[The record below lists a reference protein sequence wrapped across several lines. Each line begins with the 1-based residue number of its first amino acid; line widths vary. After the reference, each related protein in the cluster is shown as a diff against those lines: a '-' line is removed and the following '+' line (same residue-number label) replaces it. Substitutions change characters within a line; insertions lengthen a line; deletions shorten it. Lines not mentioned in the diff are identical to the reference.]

1 MATLSATSKISISL
15 KDTPHRNYAAW
26 CKAVAQF
33 AMGLYKLGN
42 RPQYGLIG
50 FVIPAANWQALPGNF
65 VGGVMTPLPAPQEPA
80 APAGNAASGVLQ
92 IYRDDKL
99 LFQTF
104 ISDQN
109 ILREAILESIG
120 NEIQLTLQ
128 DPTNPYGII
137 LLSSIEIMDEMQ
149 NRYGTL
155 AGDDVAEILR
165 ALDSPLTEGS
175 TAQFRIFTAT
185 FQDNIN
191 RLQRAGQ
198 PLSTFTQVQTFLN
211 AAKTQVNVAHA
222 IDLYRQANPLL
233 LQQNI
238 AQLALFVE
246 AQLPNMTTGQLGYAS
261 LAIDSVPGQSPSH
274 FSLSALTVQ
283 LAGIETA
290 LAALKTE
297 THSGRGQ
304 RGGRGPGG
312 RQGRGR
318 FGGGGRSGH
327 LYCYLHGRNETHAGS
342 DCRGMARSGTF
353 SEAQINSNSPTQVP
367 GGRV

>member
-1 MATLSATSKISISL
+1 
-15 KDTPHRNYAAW
+15 
-26 CKAVAQF
+26 
-33 AMGLYKLGN
+33 
-42 RPQYGLIG
+42 
-50 FVIPAANWQALPGNF
+50 
-65 VGGVMTPLPAPQEPA
+65 
-80 APAGNAASGVLQ
+80 
-92 IYRDDKL
+92 
-99 LFQTF
+99 
-104 ISDQN
+104 
-109 ILREAILESIG
+109 
-120 NEIQLTLQ
+120 
-128 DPTNPYGII
+128 
-137 LLSSIEIMDEMQ
+137 MDEMQ
-149 NRYGTL
+149 ARYGTL

-211 AAKTQVNVAHA
+211 ATKTQVNVAHA
-222 IDLYRQANPLL
+222 IDLYRQAHPLL
-233 LQQNI
+233 QQQNI

-261 LAIDSVPGQSPSH
+261 LVRDSIPELLTSQMS
-274 FSLSALTVQ
+274 FSALAVQ

-290 LAALKTE
+290 LAALKSEST
-297 THSGRGQ
+297 SGRGQ

-327 LYCYLHGRNETHAGS
+327 MYCYLHGRNETHAGR

-353 SEAQINSNSPTQVP
+353 SEAQINSNSPAQVP